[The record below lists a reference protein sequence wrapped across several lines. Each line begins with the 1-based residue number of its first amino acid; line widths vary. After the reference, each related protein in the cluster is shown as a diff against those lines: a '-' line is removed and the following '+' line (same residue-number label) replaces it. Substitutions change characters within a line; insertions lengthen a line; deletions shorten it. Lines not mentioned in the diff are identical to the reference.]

1 MLGHSLS
8 LNACRVYRKT
18 ALEDGLGVDAD
29 VIWADLAFFLAAS
42 TLPAYCEAFFSANA
56 AGGRGADLGGC
67 AEFGFQRTRAGG
79 KGRAR
84 RDDGVC
90 LSAS

>member
-1 MLGHSLS
+1 MG
-8 LNACRVYRKT
+8 
-18 ALEDGLGVDAD
+18 EDAD

-42 TLPAYCEAFFSANA
+42 TLPAYCGAFFLQTRLV
-56 AGGRGADLGGC
+56 GGGADLGGC